1 MPEVS
6 DEPARSQALSGLS
19 PSSSLH
25 FARWLLL
32 PLFAAIAACSVVP
45 ITPAAMRQADV
56 PPADRDH
63 AVQTLTDAVSRCN
76 EFMASPFRH
85 ALPPGRF
92 VLDDSQGL
100 RFETATGTW
109 PLEIR
114 CTDWGDVVLSFGF
127 QAQEGEGGFTVGE
140 VEPERDRL
148 IDNSLLRDGN
158 GWELGSDTVADL
170 ILHETTHVV
179 SDEGAIGFWQSAGYY
194 VETVFLFRYD
204 RSHSDERR
212 AYSTNEEYHAFIQSA
227 GQGEAE
233 TARLL
238 AELGAH
244 IAQASDDTCHHEP
257 PDPPPQ
263 PPLPPVTP

>member
-1 MPEVS
+1 MGHLS
-6 DEPARSQALSGLS
+6 RRRAL
-19 PSSSLH
+19 
-25 FARWLLL
+25 ACALL
-32 PLFAAIAACSVVP
+32 PLLGACSVVP
-45 ITPAAMRQADV
+45 ITPAAIRQADA
-56 PPADRDH
+56 PQADRER
-63 AVQTLTDAVSRCN
+63 AVQTLTAAVARCN

-85 ALPPGRF
+85 ALPPGHF
-92 VLDDSQGL
+92 VLDDVQGL
-100 RFETATGTW
+100 RFETAAGTW
-109 PLEIR
+109 PIEIR

-148 IDNSLLRDGN
+148 IDNSLLRDQH
-158 GWELGSDTVADL
+158 GWEMDSDSVADL

-179 SDEGAIGFWQSAGYY
+179 SDEGAIGFWKSAGYY

-212 AYSTNEEYHAFIQSA
+212 AYSTGEEYHAFIQSV
-227 GQGEAE
+227 GRGEAE

-238 AELGAH
+238 AELDAH

-257 PDPPPQ
+257 PPTPRP
-263 PPLPPVTP
+263 PPLPAATR